1 MILDWGRRPY
11 AECWREQKALA
22 AERAAGRAADSLIFV
37 EHEPVYTAGTS
48 AREKRHNPLPHP
60 LYTVERG
67 GDITYHG
74 PGQLVGY
81 PIVHLKERGLLIG
94 PFLRLIESALI
105 DSVAAYGLEG
115 RRVEGK
121 TGVWVG
127 DKKIASIGVA
137 VRGWVSYHGFALNA
151 DCDLAPFT
159 AIRPCGFDAEVMSS
173 VSALTGRRVGVEDLK
188 PVVRAAFEHRLQES
202 ALCTR

>member
-1 MILDWGRRPY
+1 MILDWGRRAY
-11 AECWREQKALA
+11 AESWREQKLLA
-22 AERAAGRAADSLIFV
+22 ERRAAGSATDALIFV

-48 AREKRHNPLPHP
+48 ARGKRHNTLPHP

-67 GDITYHG
+67 GDITFHG

-81 PIVHLKERGLLIG
+81 PILHLQERGMLVGVL
-94 PFLRLIESALI
+94 LRLIESALI
-105 DSVAAYGLEG
+105 DAVGAFGLEG
-115 RRVEGK
+115 RREQGK

-127 DKKIASIGVA
+127 EKKIASIGVA

-151 DCDLAPFT
+151 DCDLAPFA

-173 VSALTGRRVGVEDLK
+173 VSALTGKSVGVEDLK
-188 PVVRAAFEHRLQES
+188 PIVRAAFENRLQEH